1 LYALRTTEEGA
12 VAVDP
17 QQLRSC
23 LGHFATGVTVV
34 TCDNDGRP
42 HGATVNAFAAVSLD
56 PALVVVSLDRRA
68 RASRYL
74 EDTPFT
80 VNVLRARQDG
90 LARHFAGQSAVDSVE
105 WALPTNGRPPRLVG
119 SLAYLECEPWR
130 TYDGGD
136 HQLFLGEVT
145 EFEYHGGDPLVF
157 YRGQFRGLVPALDET
172 LWLGSLDCPD
182 ASWIL
187 N

>member
-1 LYALRTTEEGA
+1 M
-12 VAVDP
+12 AVDP
-17 QQLRSC
+17 RQLRNC

-34 TCDNDGRP
+34 TCQRDGQP

-56 PALVVVSLDRRA
+56 PPLIMVSLDRRT

-74 EDTPFT
+74 DGKPFT
-80 VNVLRARQDG
+80 VNVLRDRQNQ
-90 LARHFAGQSAVDSVE
+90 LARHFAGRPSVSAVDWVWPDES
-105 WALPTNGRPPRLVG
+105 RPPRLG
-119 SLAYLECEPWR
+119 GTLAFFDCEPWAAH
-130 TYDGGD
+130 DGGD
-136 HQLFLGEVT
+136 HRLFLGRVS

-157 YRGQFRGLVPALDET
+157 YRGEFRHLVQPFDET

-182 ASWIL
+182 SSSIL